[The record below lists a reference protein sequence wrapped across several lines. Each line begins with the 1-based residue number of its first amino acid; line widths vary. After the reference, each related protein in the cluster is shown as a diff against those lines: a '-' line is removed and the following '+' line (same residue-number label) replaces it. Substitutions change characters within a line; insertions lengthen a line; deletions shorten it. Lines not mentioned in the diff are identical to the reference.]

1 MKKKIL
7 SSVALVAT
15 LVLSLVSCTDEY
27 KYDGVGAA
35 DAEDVAGVY
44 FPASNKSSL
53 DLEVTDPLTTTFKV
67 ARLNTNGALTV
78 PLTVEVNDDNV
89 FQIPASATFADG
101 EAEATVEM
109 PFPNAEIGKTYN
121 FTITVPREYINS
133 YKQVNGS
140 PIYSGSAIRLQWES
154 LGQGYWADGTLSVF
168 GVQKLPFVISNIEKA
183 VLADE
188 VRYRFVSP
196 FAQPATGREQGTNA
210 FDGLPLNG
218 FTYVAGTNMIVSV
231 KKKAATFLKGDLGC
245 VESQYGALSVVNG
258 ESAGT
263 YNENGGYIKF
273 GIGSYQVQI
282 ENVPAPQDPLEATY
296 IFLSK
301 EKYIEYKTTHPN
313 AW

>member
-44 FPASNKSSL
+44 FPSTNKASL
-53 DLEVTDPLTTTFKV
+53 DLEVADPLTATFKV
-67 ARLNTNGALTV
+67 ARLNTKGALTV

-140 PIYSGSAIRLQWES
+140 PIYSGSAIRLKWES
-154 LGQGYWADGTLSVF
+154 LGQGYWVDGTLSVF
-168 GVQKLPFVISNIEKA
+168 GVAKYPFVISNIEKA

-196 FAQPATGREQGTNA
+196 FAQKGTGQEQGTNA
-210 FDGLPLNG
+210 FIGLPMNG
-218 FTYVAGTNMIVSV
+218 FTFVAGTNMIVSV

-245 VESQYGALSVVNG
+245 VESQYGALSVGNG
-258 ESAGT
+258 ESAGS
-263 YNENGGYIKF
+263 YNENSGFIKF
-273 GIGSYQVQI
+273 ASGTYTLDLANYGSL
-282 ENVPAPQDPLEATY
+282 VPAESTY

-301 EKYIEYKTTHPN
+301 EKYNAYMTTHPN

>member
-53 DLEVTDPLTTTFKV
+53 TLEVTDPLTTTFKV

-101 EAEATVEM
+101 EAETTVEM
-109 PFPNAEIGKTYN
+109 TFPNAEIGKTYN

-133 YKQVNGS
+133 YKQVDGN

-168 GVQKLPFVISNIEKA
+168 GVAKYPFVISNIEKA

-196 FAQPATGREQGTNA
+196 FAQSATGKEQGTNA
-210 FDGLPLNG
+210 FIGLPMNG
-218 FTYVAGTNMIVSV
+218 FTFVAGTNMIVSV

-245 VESQYGALSVVNG
+245 VESQYGALSVGNG
-258 ESAGT
+258 ESAGS
-263 YNENGGYIKF
+263 YNENGGFIKF
-273 GIGSYQVQI
+273 ASGTYTLDLANYGTLD
-282 ENVPAPQDPLEATY
+282 PAESTY

-301 EKYIEYKTTHPN
+301 EKYNAYMTTHPN

>member
-44 FPASNKSSL
+44 FPSTNKTSL
-53 DLEVTDPLTTTFKV
+53 DLEVDDPLTATFKV
-67 ARLNTNGALTV
+67 ARLNTKGALTV
-78 PLTVEVNDDNV
+78 PLIVETNDDNV

-101 EAEATVEM
+101 EAEATVDM
-109 PFPNAEIGKTYN
+109 NFPNAEIGKTYD
-121 FTITVPREYINS
+121 FTITVPRQYINS
-133 YKQVNGS
+133 YKKVDGS
-140 PIYSGSAIRLQWES
+140 PIYNGSAIRLQWES
-154 LGQGYWADGTLSVF
+154 IGQGYWVDGSLSIL
-168 GVQKLPFVISNIEKA
+168 GAPKLPYIISKIDKT

-188 VRYRFVSP
+188 TRYRFISP
-196 FAQPATGREQGTNA
+196 FAQPATKRENDTGAYN
-210 FDGLPLNG
+210 GLPFQG
-218 FTYVAGTNMIVSV
+218 FTSIAGTQMIVSV
-231 KKKAATFLKGDLGC
+231 KKKSAKFLKGDLGLSN
-245 VESQYGALSVVNG
+245 VDYGAFSVVNG

-273 GIGSYQVQI
+273 GIDSYQVQI
-282 ENVPAPQDPLEATY
+282 ENIPALQDSQEAIY

>member
-133 YKQVNGS
+133 YKQVDGN
-140 PIYSGSAIRLQWES
+140 PIYSGSAIRLKWES

-168 GVQKLPFVISNIEKA
+168 GNPKYPFVISNIEKA

-196 FAQPATGREQGTNA
+196 FAQQGTGAREDGTNA
-210 FDGLPLNG
+210 FIGLPMEG
-218 FTYVAGTNMIVSV
+218 CTFVADTKMIVSV

-245 VESQYGALSVVNG
+245 IHPQFGALSVGNG
-258 ESAGT
+258 ESAGS
-263 YNENGGYIKF
+263 YNENGGFIKF
-273 GIGSYQVQI
+273 ASGTYTFDLADYGSL
-282 ENVPAPQDPLEATY
+282 EPAESTY

-301 EKYIEYKTTHPN
+301 EKYNAYMTNHPN

>member
-44 FPASNKSSL
+44 FPSTNKASL
-53 DLEVTDPLTTTFKV
+53 DLEVADPLTATFKV
-67 ARLNTNGALTV
+67 ARLNTKGALTV

-101 EAEATVEM
+101 EAEATVDM
-109 PFPNAEIGKTYN
+109 TFPNAEIGKTYN

-140 PIYSGSAIRLQWES
+140 PIYSGSAIRLKWES

-245 VESQYGALSVVNG
+245 VESQYGALSVGNG
-258 ESAGT
+258 KSAGS
-263 YNENGGYIKF
+263 YNENGGFIKF
-273 GIGSYQVQI
+273 ASGTYTLDLANYGTL
-282 ENVPAPQDPLEATY
+282 EPAESTY

-301 EKYIEYKTTHPN
+301 EKYNAYMTTHPN

>member
-1 MKKKIL
+1 MKNKIL

-44 FPASNKSSL
+44 FPSTNKASL
-53 DLEVTDPLTTTFKV
+53 DLEVADPLTATFKV
-67 ARLNTNGALTV
+67 ARLNTKGALTV

-140 PIYSGSAIRLQWES
+140 PIYSGSAIRLKWES
-154 LGQGYWADGTLSVF
+154 LGQGYWVDGTLSVF
-168 GVQKLPFVISNIEKA
+168 GVAKYPFVISNIEKA

-196 FAQPATGREQGTNA
+196 FAQKGTGQEQGTNA
-210 FDGLPLNG
+210 FIGLPMNG
-218 FTYVAGTNMIVSV
+218 FTFVAGTNMIVSV

-245 VESQYGALSVVNG
+245 VESQYGALSVGNG
-258 ESAGT
+258 ESAGS
-263 YNENGGYIKF
+263 YNENSGFIKF
-273 GIGSYQVQI
+273 ASGTYTLDLANYGSL
-282 ENVPAPQDPLEATY
+282 VPAESTY

-301 EKYIEYKTTHPN
+301 EKYNAYMTTHPN

>member
-109 PFPNAEIGKTYN
+109 PFPNAEIGKTYK

-140 PIYSGSAIRLQWES
+140 PIYSGSAIRLKWES

-168 GVQKLPFVISNIEKA
+168 SNPKYPFVISNIEKA

-196 FAQPATGREQGTNA
+196 FAQQGTGAREEGTNA
-210 FDGLPLNG
+210 FIGLPMEG
-218 FTYVAGTNMIVSV
+218 CTFVADTKMIVSV

-245 VESQYGALSVVNG
+245 VESQYGALSVGNG
-258 ESAGT
+258 ESAGS
-263 YNENGGYIKF
+263 YNENGGFIKF
-273 GIGSYQVQI
+273 ASGTYTLELANYGTL
-282 ENVPAPQDPLEATY
+282 EPAESTY

-301 EKYIEYKTTHPN
+301 EKYNAYMTTHPN

>member
-1 MKKKIL
+1 M
-7 SSVALVAT
+7 
-15 LVLSLVSCTDEY
+15 
-27 KYDGVGAA
+27 
-35 DAEDVAGVY
+35 
-44 FPASNKSSL
+44 
-53 DLEVTDPLTTTFKV
+53 TTTFKV

-140 PIYSGSAIRLQWES
+140 PIYSGSAIRLKWES

-196 FAQPATGREQGTNA
+196 FAQQATGQEQGTNA
-210 FDGLPLNG
+210 YIGLPMNG
-218 FTYVAGTNMIVSV
+218 FTFVAGTNMIVSV

-245 VESQYGALSVVNG
+245 VESQYGALSVGNG
-258 ESAGT
+258 KSAGS
-263 YNENGGYIKF
+263 YNENGGFIKF
-273 GIGSYQVQI
+273 ASGTYTLDLANYGTL
-282 ENVPAPQDPLEATY
+282 EPAESTY

-301 EKYIEYKTTHPN
+301 EKYNAYMTTHPN

>member
-140 PIYSGSAIRLQWES
+140 PIYSGSAIRLKWES

-196 FAQPATGREQGTNA
+196 FAQQATGQEQGTNA
-210 FDGLPLNG
+210 YIGLPMKG
-218 FTYVAGTNMIVSV
+218 FTFVAGTNMIVSV

-245 VESQYGALSVVNG
+245 VHSTYGSLTVGNG
-258 ESAGT
+258 ESAGS
-263 YNENGGYIKF
+263 YNENGGFIKF
-273 GIGSYQVQI
+273 ASGTYTLDLANYGTL
-282 ENVPAPQDPLEATY
+282 EPAESIY

-301 EKYIEYKTTHPN
+301 EKYNAYMTTHPN

>member
-44 FPASNKSSL
+44 FPSTNKASL
-53 DLEVTDPLTTTFKV
+53 DLEVADPLTATFKV

-140 PIYSGSAIRLQWES
+140 PIYSGSAIRLKWES

-245 VESQYGALSVVNG
+245 VESQYGALSVGNG
-258 ESAGT
+258 KSAGS
-263 YNENGGYIKF
+263 YNENGGFIKF
-273 GIGSYQVQI
+273 ASGTYTLDLANYGTL
-282 ENVPAPQDPLEATY
+282 EPAESTY

-301 EKYIEYKTTHPN
+301 EKYNAYMTTHPN

>member
-44 FPASNKSSL
+44 FPSTNKASL
-53 DLEVTDPLTTTFKV
+53 DLEVADPLTATFKV
-67 ARLNTNGALTV
+67 ARLNTKGALTV

-140 PIYSGSAIRLQWES
+140 PIYSGSAIRLKWES

-168 GVQKLPFVISNIEKA
+168 GVQKLSFVISNIEKA

-245 VESQYGALSVVNG
+245 VESQYGALSVGNG
-258 ESAGT
+258 KSAGS
-263 YNENGGYIKF
+263 YNENGGFIKF
-273 GIGSYQVQI
+273 ASGTYTLDLANYGTL
-282 ENVPAPQDPLEATY
+282 EPAESTY

-301 EKYIEYKTTHPN
+301 EKYNAYMTTHPN

>member
-44 FPASNKSSL
+44 FLASNKSSL

-109 PFPNAEIGKTYN
+109 TFPNAEIGKTYN

-140 PIYSGSAIRLQWES
+140 PIYSGSAIRLKWES

-168 GVQKLPFVISNIEKA
+168 GVAKYPFVISNIEKA

-196 FAQPATGREQGTNA
+196 FAQSATGKEQGTNA
-210 FDGLPLNG
+210 FIGLPMNG
-218 FTYVAGTNMIVSV
+218 FTFVAGTNMIVSV

-245 VESQYGALSVVNG
+245 VESQYGALSVGNG
-258 ESAGT
+258 ESAGS
-263 YNENGGYIKF
+263 YNENGGFIKF
-273 GIGSYQVQI
+273 ASGTYTLDLANYGTLD
-282 ENVPAPQDPLEATY
+282 PAESTY

-301 EKYIEYKTTHPN
+301 EKYNAYMTTHPN

>member
-44 FPASNKSSL
+44 FPASNKASL
-53 DLEVTDPLTTTFKV
+53 DLEVADPLTATFKV
-67 ARLNTNGALTV
+67 ARLNTKGALTV

-101 EAEATVEM
+101 EAEATVDM
-109 PFPNAEIGKTYN
+109 TFPNAEIGKTYN

-133 YKQVNGS
+133 YKKVDGS
-140 PIYSGSAIRLQWES
+140 AIYNGSAIRLQWES
-154 LGQGYWADGTLSVF
+154 IGQGYWVDGTLSVL
-168 GVQKLPFVISNIEKA
+168 GVEKLPFVISNIEKA

-196 FAQPATGREQGTNA
+196 FAKFSTQQEAGTGA
-210 FDGLPLNG
+210 YLGLPMNG
-218 FTYVAGTNMIVSV
+218 FTFDASTQMLVSV
-231 KKKAATFLKGDLGC
+231 KKKTATFLKGNLGC
-245 VESQYGALSVVNG
+245 THGTYGAFSVVNG

-273 GIGSYQVQI
+273 GLDSYQVQI
-282 ENVPAPQDPLEATY
+282 ENIPALQDPLEATY

>member
-44 FPASNKSSL
+44 FPSTNKASL
-53 DLEVTDPLTTTFKV
+53 DLEVADPLTATFKV
-67 ARLNTNGALTV
+67 ARLNTKGALTV

-140 PIYSGSAIRLQWES
+140 PIYSGSAIRLKWES

-245 VESQYGALSVVNG
+245 VESQYGALSVGNG
-258 ESAGT
+258 KSAGS
-263 YNENGGYIKF
+263 YNENGGFIKF
-273 GIGSYQVQI
+273 ASGTYTLDLANYGTL
-282 ENVPAPQDPLEATY
+282 EPAESTY

-301 EKYIEYKTTHPN
+301 EKYNAYMTTHPN